1 MCRILCND
9 KVFSNNISYKRM
21 IEVAY
26 KILVVEDDL
35 YYLKTLEKILEEER
49 YRVYTHG
56 EGKGVVEK
64 AKELK
69 VDAVLLDI
77 MIPEKD
83 GFSVCQLL
91 KEDSETRDIPII
103 MVTAKTDGEDLK
115 RAFELGAFDYI
126 KKPIDK
132 MEVLARLSAVLEYCE
147 QQKQLQDM
155 AMRDGLTGL
164 YTHTLLLEL
173 LEKECCK
180 ARRYKTP
187 MAFLMVDID
196 HFKKVN
202 DTYGHRIGD
211 KVLRLVADTL
221 QVNSRRSDIVG
232 RYGGEEFGI
241 VLQDISLD
249 NAWIVCERIRKS
261 VGELEYRVGG
271 ETIKVTI
278 SIGMAY
284 KEPEVNADCEKMI
297 MIADKALY
305 QAKGNG
311 RNRTE
316 VIVLSGVT

>member
-1 MCRILCND
+1 MG
-9 KVFSNNISYKRM
+9 
-21 IEVAY
+21 Y
-26 KILVVEDDL
+26 KILIVEDDEHS
-35 YYLKTLEKILEEER
+35 LKTLAGILQEAN
-49 YRVYTHG
+49 YRVYTHNDG
-56 EGKGVVEK
+56 RGAVEK
-64 AKELK
+64 AKETG

-77 MIPEKD
+77 MMPEID

-91 KEDSETRDIPII
+91 KEEPETRDIPII
-103 MVTAKTDGEDLK
+103 MVTAKTGGEALK
-115 RAFELGAFDYI
+115 KAFELGAFDYI
-126 KKPIDK
+126 KKPVDRI
-132 MEVLARLSAVLEYCE
+132 EVLARLSAALEYHEE
-147 QQKQLQDM
+147 QKRLQVM

-196 HFKKVN
+196 LFKKVN

-221 QVNSRRSDIVG
+221 QANSRRSDIVG

-261 VGELEYRVGG
+261 VGEFEYRVGG

>member
-1 MCRILCND
+1 LCRILCND

-132 MEVLARLSAVLEYCE
+132 MEVLARLSAALEYCE

-173 LEKECCK
+173 LEKECNK
-180 ARRYKTP
+180 AQRYKTSL
-187 MAFLMVDID
+187 AFLMLDID

-202 DTYGHRIGD
+202 DTYGHRVGD
-211 KVLRLVADTL
+211 RIIEQVARTL
-221 QVNSRRSDIVG
+221 EINSRKSDIVG
-232 RYGGEEFGI
+232 RYGGEEYGI
-241 VLQDISLD
+241 ILQDISFA
-249 NAWIVCERIRKS
+249 NALLVCERIRS
-261 VGELEYRVGG
+261 SIEEFEYRIDDKI
-271 ETIKVTI
+271 IKITI

-284 KEPEVNADCEKMI
+284 KEAEASADCEKMI
-297 MIADKALY
+297 TIADKAMY
-305 QAKGNG
+305 QAKKNG
-311 RNRTE
+311 RNRVET
-316 VIVLSGVT
+316 IILANHT